1 MSRVQQID
9 AFLLDSQLSDLLVS
23 QLSISPSIDRNL
35 IKFLI
40 DTVLFK
46 VTVFDKSQSYGL
58 FLQNL
63 KFGNKLTTSKKVLY
77 WLLVVFGNYKLKSKL
92 NFTALKVYNVLNFAS
107 YIAFILKND
116 YPSLILRLL
125 RIKIKPINNHKM
137 NNLSFEFQNRQLIW
151 NTFLEFVLF
160 ILPILTNNAKFQYLL
175 NNLLHPGS
183 SSNQQQQVNISLIKP
198 NQCPICVSTHSNIT
212 LNFQITSPY
221 KVNCCG
227 RKYCYVCV
235 LKKLD
240 QAKKLGT
247 KWKCIEC
254 QQDVDYCEPADDDY
268 DLKAVKFSVGD
279 NDDDLRP
286 EDNGTDEEQHDEDE
300 TQKLSSRTSIDGAE
314 SVDDPSDEE
323 LDYENDEFDEAGLH
337 DMDQDELNEEVDGLD
352 F

>member
-35 IKFLI
+35 IKFII

-46 VTVFDKSQSYGL
+46 VTIFDKSQSYGL

-63 KFGNKLTTSKKVLY
+63 KFGNKLTLSKKVLY
-77 WLLVVFGNYKLKSKL
+77 WLLVVVGNYKLKSKL
-92 NFTALKVYNVLNFAS
+92 NSTALKVYNVLSFAS
-107 YIAFILKND
+107 YITFILRND

-125 RIKIKPINNHKM
+125 RIKISPINNNKM

-160 ILPILTNNAKFQYLL
+160 ILPILTSNAKFQYLL

-183 SSNQQQQVNISLIKP
+183 SSSSAQQQRANNSLIKP
-198 NQCPICVSTHSNIT
+198 TQCPICVSNHANVI
-212 LNFQITSPY
+212 LDFQITNPY

-227 RKYCYVCV
+227 RQYCYVCV

-240 QAKKLGT
+240 QAKKLGS
-247 KWKCIEC
+247 KWKCMQC
-254 QQDVDYCEPADDDY
+254 LQDVDYCETADDDY
-268 DLKAVKFSVGD
+268 HSKAVMFTVGEQEIEDLQAAGSEEEAVEEEKHRSEVEQSD
-279 NDDDLRP
+279 N
-286 EDNGTDEEQHDEDE
+286 EDPVEEEFE
-300 TQKLSSRTSIDGAE
+300 
-314 SVDDPSDEE
+314 
-323 LDYENDEFDEAGLH
+323 YENDEFDQAGE
-337 DMDQDELNEEVDGLD
+337 DDEDQLLD
-352 F
+352 DTEF